1 LIIKKGKKEVAPSP
15 FRSARQL
22 EVKEI
27 EAVTEAFA
35 LATER
40 AVKAD
45 FDGVELH
52 GAHGFLLNQF
62 FSPLLNRRTDNYG
75 DSLENRMRFPLEVI
89 GRVRKK
95 LGWKILSYRLD
106 AVNLNSSGVDIEDSK
121 KFAVKMEE
129 AGVDIILFQEVSVEQ
144 VQHPF
149 KLDRATLSLML
160 IK

>member
-1 LIIKKGKKEVAPSP
+1 MIIKKGKKEVAPSP
-15 FRSARQL
+15 FGSARQL

-106 AVNLNSSGVDIEDSK
+106 AANLNSSGVDIEDSK

>member
-1 LIIKKGKKEVAPSP
+1 M
-15 FRSARQL
+15 
-22 EVKEI
+22 
-27 EAVTEAFA
+27 TEAFA

>member
-1 LIIKKGKKEVAPSP
+1 
-15 FRSARQL
+15 
-22 EVKEI
+22 
-27 EAVTEAFA
+27 VTEAFA